1 MVNFVAILKKEKF
14 KNSEMSSLDLKAH
27 YHGIYYVDTV
37 LKLLPKKPDN
47 ILIKTLYEK
56 ISTIGAIYKY
66 KEAV

>member
-1 MVNFVAILKKEKF
+1 M
-14 KNSEMSSLDLKAH
+14 
-27 YHGIYYVDTV
+27 
-37 LKLLPKKPDN
+37 KLELEN